1 MKNAEIKD
9 LGLVDYD
16 EAWKLM
22 SQSISNRSDEGP
34 DEIWFLEHNPI
45 YTLGQAAFEGNIIS
59 ENDIPI
65 IRTDRGGQVTYH
77 GPGQL
82 MIYFLLNLRRL
93 KWGPKKLIFELE
105 SLLIDLLSRYE
116 IQGERVAGAPGIYVN
131 QMKIASIGLKIKKG
145 FCYHGIS
152 LNIDMDLK
160 PFDNIITCGIESL
173 EVIQVKD
180 FTEITM
186 AQVKIDLMDLLKTNQ
201 IQAA

>member
-1 MKNAEIKD
+1 M
-9 LGLVDYD
+9 
-16 EAWKLM
+16 
-22 SQSISNRSDEGP
+22 
-34 DEIWFLEHNPI
+34 
-45 YTLGQAAFEGNIIS
+45 
-59 ENDIPI
+59 
-65 IRTDRGGQVTYH
+65 
-77 GPGQL
+77 
-82 MIYFLLNLRRL
+82 
-93 KWGPKKLIFELE
+93 
-105 SLLIDLLSRYE
+105 IDLLSRYD

-131 QMKIASIGLKIKKG
+131 QKKIASIGLKIKKG

-201 IQAA
+201 TQAA

>member
-22 SQSISNRSDEGP
+22 SQSILNRSDESP

-45 YTLGQAAFEGNIIS
+45 YTLGQAALEGNIIS

-131 QMKIASIGLKIKKG
+131 QKKIASIGLKIKKG

-180 FTEITM
+180 FTDITM

-201 IQAA
+201 TQAA

>member
-22 SQSISNRSDEGP
+22 AKSIFDRPDEGP

-65 IRTDRGGQVTYH
+65 MRTDRGGEVTYH

-82 MIYFLLNLRRL
+82 IIYFLLNLRRL

-105 SLLIDLLSRYE
+105 SLLIDLLSRYG

-131 QMKIASIGLKIKKG
+131 QKKIASIGLKIKKG

-173 EVIQVKD
+173 EVIQIKD
-180 FTEITM
+180 LTEITI

-201 IQAA
+201 TQAA

>member
-22 SQSISNRSDEGP
+22 AKSIFDRPDEGP

-65 IRTDRGGQVTYH
+65 MRTDRGGEVTYH

-82 MIYFLLNLRRL
+82 IIYFLLNLRRL
-93 KWGPKKLIFELE
+93 KWGPKKLIFEIE
-105 SLLIDLLSRYE
+105 SLLIDLLSRYD

-131 QMKIASIGLKIKKG
+131 QKKIASIGLKIKKG

-180 FTEITM
+180 FTDITM

-201 IQAA
+201 TQAA

>member
-22 SQSISNRSDEGP
+22 AKSIFDRPDEGP

-65 IRTDRGGQVTYH
+65 MRTDRGGEVTYH

-82 MIYFLLNLRRL
+82 IIYFLLNLRRL

-105 SLLIDLLSRYE
+105 SLLIDLISRYG

-131 QMKIASIGLKIKKG
+131 QKKIASIGLKIKKG

-180 FTEITM
+180 FTDITM

-201 IQAA
+201 TQAA

>member
-22 SQSISNRSDEGP
+22 AKSIFDRPDEGP

-65 IRTDRGGQVTYH
+65 MRTDRGGEVTYH

-82 MIYFLLNLRRL
+82 IIYFLLNLRRL

-105 SLLIDLLSRYE
+105 SLLIDLISRYG

-131 QMKIASIGLKIKKG
+131 QKKIASIGLKIKKG

-201 IQAA
+201 TQAA